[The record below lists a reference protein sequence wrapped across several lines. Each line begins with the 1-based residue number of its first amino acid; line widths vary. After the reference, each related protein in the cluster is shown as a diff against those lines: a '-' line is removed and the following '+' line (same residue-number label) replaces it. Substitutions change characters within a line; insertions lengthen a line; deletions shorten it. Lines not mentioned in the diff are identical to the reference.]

1 MKKTLLF
8 LLIVFVTAI
17 LTVNSTA
24 YAATEFSDGFYTFT
38 VTENDTAVVTDCNLT
53 EETIKV
59 PGDILGYPVVGI
71 GDYAFFGNS
80 YIKNFEMPVRLLS
93 IGEFAFAN
101 NTGLESVTIHDMVQ
115 SIAENAFW
123 NSPNVTIRCDYGSAA
138 YNYAIDNNITCALL
152 DSINLG
158 DANNDGVINI
168 NDVTAIQ
175 RHVAEMQMLEGLRFI
190 AADVTQNGKIEI
202 SDATAMQMYF
212 AEYDITEP
220 IGERI
225 VLNASNGNE

>member
-80 YIKNFEMPVRLLS
+80 YIKNFELPVRLLS

-138 YNYAIDNNITCALL
+138 HTYAAEKHIPCVLL
-152 DSINLG
+152 DGITLGNVNGDSYISIG
-158 DANNDGVINI
+158 
-168 NDVTAIQ
+168 DVTAIQ
-175 RHVAEMQMLEGLRFI
+175 RHIAELDTLEGISLL
-190 AADVTQNGKIEI
+190 AADIDSDGAIEI
-202 SDATAMQMYF
+202 DDATALQMYIAGF
-212 AEYDITEP
+212 ESPYP
-220 IGERI
+220 IGEPIRLDNTI
-225 VLNASNGNE
+225 E

>member
-80 YIKNFEMPVRLLS
+80 YIKNFELPVRLLS

-123 NSPNVTIRCDYGSAA
+123 NSPNVTIYCYYGTAA
-138 YNYAIDNNITCALL
+138 HTYAAEKHIPCVLL
-152 DSINLG
+152 DGITLGNVNGDSYISIG
-158 DANNDGVINI
+158 
-168 NDVTAIQ
+168 DVTAIQ
-175 RHVAEMQMLEGLRFI
+175 RHIAELDTLEGISLL
-190 AADVTQNGKIEI
+190 AADIDSDGAIEI
-202 SDATAMQMYF
+202 DDATALQMYIAGF
-212 AEYDITEP
+212 ESPYP
-220 IGERI
+220 IGEPIRLDNTI
-225 VLNASNGNE
+225 E

>member
-80 YIKNFEMPVRLLS
+80 YIKNFELPVRLLS

-158 DANNDGVINI
+158 DANNDGVITI
-168 NDVTAIQ
+168 TDVTAIQ
-175 RHVAEMQMLEGLRFI
+175 RHIAELDTLEGISLL
-190 AADVTQNGKIEI
+190 AADIDSDGAIEI
-202 SDATAMQMYF
+202 DDATALQMYIAGF
-212 AEYDITEP
+212 ESPYP
-220 IGERI
+220 IGEPIRLDNTI
-225 VLNASNGNE
+225 E

>member
-80 YIKNFEMPVRLLS
+80 YIKNFELPVRLLS

-115 SIAENAFW
+115 SIAENAFR

-158 DANNDGVINI
+158 DANNDGVITI
-168 NDVTAIQ
+168 TDVTAIQ
-175 RHVAEMQMLEGLRFI
+175 RHIAELDTLEGISLL
-190 AADVTQNGKIEI
+190 AADIDSDGAIEI
-202 SDATAMQMYF
+202 DDATALQMYIAGF
-212 AEYDITEP
+212 ESPYP
-220 IGERI
+220 IGEPIRLDNTI
-225 VLNASNGNE
+225 E

>member
-80 YIKNFEMPVRLLS
+80 YIKNFELPLRLLS

-168 NDVTAIQ
+168 TDVTAIQ
-175 RHVAEMQMLEGLRFI
+175 RHI
-190 AADVTQNGKIEI
+190 A
-202 SDATAMQMYF
+202 
-212 AEYDITEP
+212 
-220 IGERI
+220 
-225 VLNASNGNE
+225 

>member
-80 YIKNFEMPVRLLS
+80 YIKNFELPVRLLS

-123 NSPNVTIRCDYGSAA
+123 NSPNVTIYCYYGTAA
-138 YNYAIDNNITCALL
+138 HTYAAEKHIPCVLL
-152 DSINLG
+152 DGITLGNVNGDSYISIG
-158 DANNDGVINI
+158 
-168 NDVTAIQ
+168 DVTAIQ
-175 RHVAEMQMLEGLRFI
+175 RHIAELDTLEGISLL
-190 AADVTQNGKIEI
+190 AADINSDGAIEI
-202 SDATAMQMYF
+202 DDATALQMYIAGF
-212 AEYDITEP
+212 ESPYP
-220 IGERI
+220 IGEPIRLDNTI
-225 VLNASNGNE
+225 E

>member
-80 YIKNFEMPVRLLS
+80 YIKNFELPVRLLS

-158 DANNDGVINI
+158 DANNDGVITI
-168 NDVTAIQ
+168 TDVTAIQ
-175 RHVAEMQMLEGLRFI
+175 RHIAELDTLEGISLL
-190 AADVTQNGKIEI
+190 AADIDSDGAIEI
-202 SDATAMQMYF
+202 DDATALQMYI
-212 AEYDITEP
+212 AEFESPYP
-220 IGERI
+220 IGEPIRLDNTI
-225 VLNASNGNE
+225 E

>member
-53 EETIKV
+53 EETIKM

-80 YIKNFEMPVRLLS
+80 YIKNFELPVRLLS

-158 DANNDGVINI
+158 DANNDGVITI
-168 NDVTAIQ
+168 TDVTAIQ
-175 RHVAEMQMLEGLRFI
+175 RHIAELDTLEGISLL
-190 AADVTQNGKIEI
+190 AADIDSDGAIEI
-202 SDATAMQMYF
+202 DDATALQMYIAGF
-212 AEYDITEP
+212 ESPYP
-220 IGERI
+220 IGEPIRLDNTI
-225 VLNASNGNE
+225 E

>member
-80 YIKNFEMPVRLLS
+80 YIKNFELPVRLLS

-123 NSPNVTIRCDYGSAA
+123 NSPNVKIRCDYGSAA

-158 DANNDGVINI
+158 DANNDGVITI
-168 NDVTAIQ
+168 TDVTAIQ
-175 RHVAEMQMLEGLRFI
+175 RHIAELDTLEGISLL
-190 AADVTQNGKIEI
+190 AADIDSDGAIEI
-202 SDATAMQMYF
+202 DDATALQMYIAGF
-212 AEYDITEP
+212 ESPYP
-220 IGERI
+220 IGEPIRLDNTI
-225 VLNASNGNE
+225 E